1 LSFPYPTDSCKKHRP
16 RFALRWSEKRG
27 TSYPN
32 PPNNGGR
39 EALGGGQ
46 FLAVAARVCELRNR
60 DTSGDCR
67 ETPHRGHRNPPRGM
81 MLSLPQ
87 ENGARLTIPNVAY
100 YQRVLEAFGFDVVV
114 SDPRR
119 LTMERHFPDNN
130 KFDGASQERKAL
142 LPSFAVEIQRAIK
155 LI

>member
-1 LSFPYPTDSCKKHRP
+1 
-16 RFALRWSEKRG
+16 
-27 TSYPN
+27 
-32 PPNNGGR
+32 
-39 EALGGGQ
+39 
-46 FLAVAARVCELRNR
+46 
-60 DTSGDCR
+60 
-67 ETPHRGHRNPPRGM
+67 M